1 MEQILQ
7 AEADKRHVSRS
18 AYQSCTVAFIDCKKP
33 GSHLKQNYSIIGP
46 GVTSSTEQVVN
57 LPELHG
63 FNIGAAAMPT
73 GITNNLHIHFTAE
86 VFMVYDGEYTF
97 FWGPNGENEFT
108 ARAGDILSVPTW
120 IFRGFTNTGEG
131 EGWVFTALGGDNT
144 GGVIFHPDIIRE
156 AADYGLY
163 ISNDNVLIDTSKGD
177 PVPSA
182 DECIAPMAAEEVA
195 KLRKYSLEE
204 MRERIVLSSDRDFR
218 PAFLDYALD
227 GCGAEVAPV
236 IGYGIS
242 QNRDHAARIRNPH
255 GFSME
260 WLRLQPGQK
269 LSQFSLS
276 EKMVVIP
283 RESGIRVSL
292 NENSDISVML
302 GGWDTFS
309 VPADVPRT
317 FVNEGDTAIEAL
329 VIVSGDY
336 QKKPVFSNDVVKA
349 ALASGQTLDA
359 NGYVAN
365 ASLIPNY
372 GTAAEWVVGKSWK

>member
-1 MEQILQ
+1 MQQILQ
-7 AEADKRHVSRS
+7 ADADKRHVSRS
-18 AYQSCTVAFIDCKKP
+18 DYQSCTVAFIDCKKP

-57 LPELHG
+57 LPEPHG

-131 EGWVFTALGGDNT
+131 EGWVFTSLGGDNT

-292 NENSDISVML
+292 NENRDISVML

-372 GTAAEWVVGKSWK
+372 GTATE